1 MKLKDGCN
9 VVIIKDSKIS
19 KNDKNNKYKD
29 NKDRMY
35 WFDTDGHFEE
45 DKEIVKILQKAKEL
59 GYTHYQYAGA
69 MSISY
74 IH

>member
-1 MKLKDGCN
+1 MKLEDGCN
-9 VVIIKDSKIS
+9 VVIIK
-19 KNDKNNKYKD
+19 
-29 NKDRMY
+29 KDRKDKDSPY
-35 WFDTDGHFEE
+35 WFNTDGHFEE
-45 DKEIVKILQKAKEL
+45 DKEIIKILQKAKEL